1 MSKKLNLSRAPWWGG
16 QFERLIRVIKIAMH
30 KVIVGGVL
38 TCYELS
44 EVLLDV
50 ETQIN
55 WQPLS
60 YVEDDVELPILPPHS
75 CSSKQAS
82 YHSRNHG
89 KSQIG
94 TSANGPS
101 S

>member
-1 MSKKLNLSRAPWWGG
+1 MKCFKWKQGIYSWLRDMSKKLNLSRAPWWGG
-16 QFERLIRVIKIAMH
+16 QFERLIRVIKIATH

-55 WQPLS
+55 
-60 YVEDDVELPILPPHS
+60 
-75 CSSKQAS
+75 
-82 YHSRNHG
+82 
-89 KSQIG
+89 
-94 TSANGPS
+94 
-101 S
+101 